1 MKKKVL
7 VAVIAIIILIGVVI
21 GCVLLFGNDKGP
33 INITPAVNEVSTEAP
48 TPEPIVESMLEQT
61 PEPIVESMPEQTPV
75 PISED
80 VPEHNWNSELHK
92 TDNPRIAEMVLI
104 FSNNTNSADDMYII
118 PQFQADTENAMNLN
132 QRIEADILPYM
143 KNQYVSITRKNHYEV
158 FEFGDMV
165 SILVSIPDHND
176 IWYYYAYTYDFANG
190 KEVTN
195 LELLALRGMTEESF
209 VEAACKM
216 EEEYWEECIEDLAE
230 EYKSK
235 SELKETYAMTTSDL
249 PMYLDTDGNLKVFIP
264 FPSLA
269 GATWYYGLCE
279 F

>member
-7 VAVIAIIILIGVVI
+7 VAVITIIILIGVII

-33 INITPAVNEVSTEAP
+33 TNITPAMNEVSTEASM
-48 TPEPIVESMLEQT
+48 PEPIVESMPKQT
-61 PEPIVESMPEQTPV
+61 PEPIVESKPEQT
-75 PISED
+75 
-80 VPEHNWNSELHK
+80 WNSELHK
-92 TDNPRIAEMVLI
+92 TDNPRIAEMILI
-104 FSNNTNSADDMYII
+104 SSNNTNSADDMYII

-132 QRIEADILPYM
+132 QRIAADMLPHM

-158 FEFGDMV
+158 FELGDTV

-195 LELLALRGMTEESF
+195 WELLALRGMTEESF
-209 VEAACKM
+209 VEAACKI
-216 EEEYWEECIEDLAE
+216 EEEYWAECLETVPE
-230 EYKSK
+230 EYQSMY
-235 SELKETYAMTTSDL
+235 ELEEAKAMTTSDL
-249 PMYLDTDGNLKVFIP
+249 PMYLDMDGNLKVFIP
-264 FPSLA
+264 FPSVA
-269 GATWYYGLCE
+269 GATWYYVLCE